1 MAKISIVLHD
11 LRGGGAE
18 KMMVRLAN
26 QLAQNGDTV
35 EMILL
40 TAGGVNKSFLSE
52 SVTLVELNSA
62 RTLSAFAPLRKHLK
76 QSNPDGILS
85 ALTHVNVI
93 TAVVCA
99 SLGWSKRLSVSERNT
114 FSLDRKVNNGLVM
127 RITYGVAPYI
137 YRLIP
142 NPVIAVSKGVADDL
156 VDCSIARQQDVCTAS
171 NPVITED
178 TREAAKQD
186 AKHPWLV
193 NHECKTVVAVGRLSD
208 QKGFDMLID
217 AFSLVSKEIKARL
230 VIFGEGE
237 LRTALQAQIDRL
249 DLTAH
254 VDLAGYTDNPIA
266 EIQQADL
273 FVLSS
278 RFEGSP
284 NVLVEAMSV
293 GCKVVAFDCPSG
305 PMETLKGG
313 EVAPL
318 VEYKNVAKLAKVMLT
333 ELVSENLQENRN
345 RIIQAVNRFSAE
357 NSAKEYRA
365 LILNDSALQQK

>member
-26 QLAQNGDTV
+26 QLAENGDSV

-40 TAGGVNKSFLSE
+40 TAGGVNKPFLSK
-52 SVTLVELNSA
+52 SVTLIELNST
-62 RTLSAFAPLRKHLK
+62 RTLSAFSPLRKHLK
-76 QSNPDGILS
+76 ASQPDGILA

-93 TAVVCA
+93 TSVVCA
-99 SLGWSKRLSVSERNT
+99 SLGWLSCLSVSERNT

-127 RITYGVAPYI
+127 KATYAIAPFI
-137 YRLIP
+137 YRFIP

-156 VDCSIARQQDVCTAS
+156 VACSVVRQKDVCSAS
-171 NPVITED
+171 NPVITNE
-178 TREAAKQD
+178 TLEAAKQQG
-186 AKHPWLV
+186 KHPWLT
-193 NHECKTVVAVGRLSD
+193 NKTGKTVVAVGRLSE

-217 AFSLVSKEIKARL
+217 AFATVLKEVDARL

-237 LRTALQAQIDRL
+237 LRDELQRKIEQHNMAQS
-249 DLTAH
+249 

-266 EIQQADL
+266 EIKQADL

-293 GCKVVAFDCPSG
+293 GCKVIAFDCPSG
-305 PMETLKGG
+305 PMETLNGG
-313 EVAPL
+313 AVAPL
-318 VEYKNVAKLAKVMLT
+318 IEYKNVSALAKSIQA
-333 ELVSENLQENRN
+333 ELVTDNSLENRN
-345 RIIQAVNRFSAE
+345 RIIGAVERFSAE
-357 NSAKEYRA
+357 NSAKEYRQ
-365 LILNDSALQQK
+365 LIFANTQVK

>member
-1 MAKISIVLHD
+1 M
-11 LRGGGAE
+11 
-18 KMMVRLAN
+18 
-26 QLAQNGDTV
+26 
-35 EMILL
+35 
-40 TAGGVNKSFLSE
+40 
-52 SVTLVELNSA
+52 
-62 RTLSAFAPLRKHLK
+62 
-76 QSNPDGILS
+76 
-85 ALTHVNVI
+85 
-93 TAVVCA
+93 
-99 SLGWSKRLSVSERNT
+99 
-114 FSLDRKVNNGLVM
+114 NNGLVM
-127 RITYGVAPYI
+127 RITYAIAPYI
-137 YRLIP
+137 YRLLP

-156 VDCSIARQQDVCTAS
+156 VDCSVVRQQDVCTAS
-171 NPVITED
+171 NPVITKD
-178 TREAAKQD
+178 TLEAAKQD

-193 NHECKTVVAVGRLSD
+193 NHEYKTIVAVGRLSD

-217 AFSLVSKEIKARL
+217 AFSLVLKDRKARL

-237 LRTALQAQIDRL
+237 LRTPLQQQIDKL

-266 EIQQADL
+266 EIKQADL

-318 VEYKNVAKLAKVMLT
+318 VEYKNVPELAKVMLT
-333 ELVSENLQENRN
+333 ELASENHQENRN
-345 RIIQAVNRFSAE
+345 RIIQAVGRFSAQ

-365 LILNDSALQQK
+365 LILNHSALQQK

>member
-26 QLAQNGDTV
+26 QLAEKGDNV

-40 TAGGVNKSFLSE
+40 TAGGVNKPFLSE
-52 SVTLVELNSA
+52 LVTLVELNSA

-76 QSNPDGILS
+76 ASNPDGILA

-93 TAVVCA
+93 TSVVCA
-99 SLGWSKRLSVSERNT
+99 SLGWLSRLSVSERNT
-114 FSLDRKVNNGLVM
+114 FSLDRKVNSGLVM
-127 RITYGVAPYI
+127 KTTYAIAPFI
-137 YRLIP
+137 YRFIP

-156 VDCSIARQQDVCTAS
+156 VACSVVRQKDVCTAS
-171 NPVITED
+171 NPVITQE
-178 TREAAKQD
+178 TRHAATQN
-186 AKHPWLV
+186 AKHPWLM
-193 NHECKTVVAVGRLSD
+193 NKTGNVVVAVGRLSD

-217 AFSLVSKEIKARL
+217 AFANVAKETDARL

-237 LRTALQAQIDRL
+237 LRPELQHKIEQHHISQS
-249 DLTAH
+249 

-266 EIQQADL
+266 EIKQADL

-305 PMETLKGG
+305 PLEILDGG
-313 EVAPL
+313 SVAPL
-318 VEYKNVAKLAKVMLT
+318 VEYKNVSALAQAMAT
-333 ELVSENLQENRN
+333 ELASENTPDNRN
-345 RIIQAVNRFSAE
+345 RITDAVTRFSAE
-357 NSAKEYRA
+357 NSANEYRQ
-365 LILNDSALQQK
+365 LIFAHAHVK

>member
-26 QLAQNGDTV
+26 QLAENGDNV

-40 TAGGVNKSFLSE
+40 TAGGVNKPFLSK
-52 SVTLVELNSA
+52 SVALVELNAA
-62 RTLSAFAPLRKHLK
+62 RTLSAFSPLRKHLK

-93 TAVVCA
+93 ASLVCV
-99 SLGWSKRLSVSERNT
+99 SLGWLKRLSVSERNT
-114 FSLDRKVNNGLVM
+114 FSLDRKVNNGAVM
-127 RITYGVAPYI
+127 KATYVIAPFI
-137 YRLIP
+137 YRFLT
-142 NPVIAVSKGVADDL
+142 NPVIAVSRGVADDL
-156 VDCSIARQQDVCTAS
+156 VECSVVRQKDVCTAS
-171 NPVITED
+171 NPVITNE
-178 TREAAKQD
+178 TLEAAKQD
-186 AKHPWLV
+186 AKHSWL
-193 NHECKTVVAVGRLSD
+193 NTKEAKTIVAVGRLSD

-217 AFSLVSKEIKARL
+217 AFSLVLNEINARL

-237 LRTALQAQIDRL
+237 LREDLQNKIEQLNI
-249 DLTAH
+249 TQS

-266 EIQQADL
+266 EIKQADL

-305 PMETLKGG
+305 PLEILDDGK
-313 EVAPL
+313 VAPL
-318 VEYKNVAKLAKVMLT
+318 VEYKNVPALAKSILT
-333 ELVSENLQENRN
+333 ELASDNSQDNRN
-345 RIIQAVNRFSAE
+345 RIIHAVQRFSAQ
-357 NSAKEYRA
+357 NSAKEYRQ
-365 LILNDSALQQK
+365 LIFANSEVK

>member
-26 QLAQNGDTV
+26 QLAQNGDSV

-40 TAGGVNKSFLSE
+40 TAGGVNKSFLNK

-62 RTLSAFAPLRKHLK
+62 RTMSAFSPLRKHLK
-76 QSNPDGILS
+76 RSNPNGILS

-93 TAVVCA
+93 AGVVCA
-99 SLGWSKRLSVSERNT
+99 SLGWLKRLSVSERNT

-127 RITYGVAPYI
+127 RITYAIAPYI
-137 YRLIP
+137 YRLLP
-142 NPVIAVSKGVADDL
+142 NPVIAVSKGVANDL
-156 VDCSIARQQDVCTAS
+156 VDCSVVRQQDVCTAS
-171 NPVITED
+171 NPVITKD
-178 TREAAKQD
+178 TLEAAKQD

-193 NHECKTVVAVGRLSD
+193 NHEYKTIVAVGRLSD

-217 AFSLVSKEIKARL
+217 AFSLVLKDRKARL

-237 LRTALQAQIDRL
+237 LRTPLQQQIDKL

-266 EIQQADL
+266 EIKQADL

-318 VEYKNVAKLAKVMLT
+318 VEYKNVPELAKVMLT
-333 ELVSENLQENRN
+333 ELASENHQENRN
-345 RIIQAVNRFSAE
+345 RIIQAVGRFSAQ

-365 LILNDSALQQK
+365 LILNHSALQQK

>member
-26 QLAQNGDTV
+26 QLAQNGDSV

-40 TAGGVNKSFLSE
+40 TAGGVNKSFLNE

-62 RTLSAFAPLRKHLK
+62 RTMSAFSPLRKHLK
-76 QSNPDGILS
+76 RSNPDGILS

-93 TAVVCA
+93 AGVVCA
-99 SLGWSKRLSVSERNT
+99 SLGWLKRLSVSERNT

-127 RITYGVAPYI
+127 RITYAIAPYI
-137 YRLIP
+137 YRLLP

-156 VDCSIARQQDVCTAS
+156 VDCSVVRQQDVCTAS
-171 NPVITED
+171 NPVITKD
-178 TREAAKQD
+178 TLEAAKQD

-193 NHECKTVVAVGRLSD
+193 NHEYKTIVAVGRLSD

-217 AFSLVSKEIKARL
+217 AFSLVLKDRKARL

-237 LRTALQAQIDRL
+237 LRTPLQQQIDKL

-266 EIQQADL
+266 EIKQADL

-318 VEYKNVAKLAKVMLT
+318 VEYKNVPELAKVMLT
-333 ELVSENLQENRN
+333 ELASENHQENRN
-345 RIIQAVNRFSAE
+345 RIIQAVGRFSAQ

-365 LILNDSALQQK
+365 LILNHSALQQK